1 MPSLPILSAQLPA
14 ALDAHRDAL
23 SACRRCTATLPLGA
37 RPVLSHAV
45 APRVMLVGQAPGPSE
60 AGGGRPFIGRSGR
73 TLFRW
78 IASAGLPEEEA
89 RRALYIAA
97 VTRCYP
103 GPHPGG
109 RGDRVPSPAERAA
122 CAPWL
127 AGELAIV
134 RPALVVPI
142 GRLAIDRFLGGE
154 ALSAVV
160 GEVHDVEVDGI
171 PTRVLPLPHP
181 SGASG
186 WLNAPAHRALLDRAL
201 LHLGDA
207 FRALGLVANA
217 PMQAPA
223 GVAA

>member
-1 MPSLPILSAQLPA
+1 MTHLPILTDLPA
-14 ALDAHRDAL
+14 ALDAHRAAL
-23 SACRRCTATLPLGA
+23 AACRQCTSRLPVGA

-60 AGGGRPFIGRSGR
+60 ATGGRPFVGRSGR

-78 IASAGLPEEEA
+78 LADAGLPEEEA

-103 GPHPGG
+103 GPHAGG

-127 AGELAIV
+127 EREIAIV

-142 GRLAIDRFLGGE
+142 GRLAIDRFLGPG
-154 ALSAVV
+154 ALSALV
-160 GEVHDVEVDGI
+160 GEVHEARVAGV

-181 SGASG
+181 SGASS
-186 WLNAPAHRALLDRAL
+186 WLNVPAHRILLDLAIER
-201 LHLGDA
+201 LGDEL
-207 FRALGLVANA
+207 RGLGLVTG
-217 PMQAPA
+217 APA
-223 GVAA
+223 SAAA

>member
-1 MPSLPILSAQLPA
+1 
-14 ALDAHRDAL
+14 
-23 SACRRCTATLPLGA
+23 LGA

-60 AGGGRPFIGRSGR
+60 ATGGRPFIGRSGR

-78 IASAGLPEEEA
+78 LAEAGLPEEAA
-89 RRALYIAA
+89 RAALYIGA

-109 RGDRVPSPAERAA
+109 RGDRVASPAERAA

-127 AGELAIV
+127 DAELASI

-142 GRLAIDRFLGGE
+142 GRLAIDRFLGGA
-154 ALSAVV
+154 ALSALV
-160 GEVHDVEVDGI
+160 GAVHPATVAGVA
-171 PTRVLPLPHP
+171 TRVVPLPHP

-186 WLNAPAHRALLDRAL
+186 WLHGPGHRALLERAVER
-201 LHLGDA
+201 LGIEL
-207 FRALGLVANA
+207 RALGLVSAA
-217 PMQAPA
+217 PSS
-223 GVAA
+223 AAA